1 MTTRELLATSV
12 RFTLHGMDVQAL
24 VASLRRVARVYQ
36 NQLHA
41 KLNRF
46 VGKESSQLME
56 CPTIR
61 ASSLCFGA
69 WQFVGAF
76 SDARQVFQRDDLI
89 VSSGGLN
96 DAIADDVVMVLLKA
110 LLLPRQPFQQIP
122 HSTAGA
128 ACALRG
134 FVLELGSQIA
144 VMVANCCDVFAAK
157 RISFRGDC
165 NIGSSQINAQD
176 FLGFLRDGWLRLDLN
191 VQVIFAL
198 AISHQR
204 GGFECLTRQS
214 AALKVTNIQLKSLSA
229 THQRQRNCPVFLSKA
244 ERSRVISG
252 RRGSELL
259 HDMTALFG
267 CFTVARNAPDGMNGQ
282 LRRQA
287 KSRPDIV
294 INQRL
299 HRQFISHLFGH
310 FLIHILASFTKRLK
324 GVVDF
329 DNLFRRDL
337 KLARCSQ
344 DLFHEPIISHVLR
357 NYDEDFV

>member
-1 MTTRELLATSV
+1 MQT
-12 RFTLHGMDVQAL
+12 L
-24 VASLRRVARVYQ
+24 VARLRRVARVYQ

-41 KLNRF
+41 KLNRLI
-46 VGKESSQLME
+46 GEKLPQLMK

-61 ASSLCFGA
+61 ASSLCLGA
-69 WQFVGAF
+69 RHLIGAF

-89 VSSGGLN
+89 LGSGSLN
-96 DAIADDVVMVLLKA
+96 DAMTDDVVMVLLKA
-110 LLLPRQPFQQIP
+110 LLLARQPFQQIP

-144 VMVANCCDVFAAK
+144 VMISNCCDVFAAK
-157 RISFRGDC
+157 TFSFAGDR
-165 NIGSSQINAQD
+165 NVGSPQINAQD
-176 FLGFLRDGWLRLDLN
+176 FLGFLRDGWLRFDLN

-204 GGFECLTRQS
+204 GSFGRLTRQS
-214 AALKVTNIQLKSLSA
+214 AALKVTNIQLKPLSA
-229 THQRQRNCPVFLSKA
+229 THQSEAYCPVFLSKA

-259 HDMTALFG
+259 HGMTALFG
-267 CFTVARNAPDGMNGQ
+267 CFTVARNATNRMNGQ
-282 LRRQA
+282 LRGQ
-287 KSRPDIV
+287 SETCPDIV

-299 HRQFISHLFGH
+299 HRQFVGQGFGH
-310 FLIHILASFTKRLK
+310 FLIRILASICKRLK
-324 GVVDF
+324 GIVYF

-337 KLARCSQ
+337 KLTRCSQ
-344 DLFHEPIISHVLR
+344 DLFHGSIISHALK
-357 NYDEDFV
+357 NHDEDFV